1 VAAYGVVI
9 GSTLWRAVDAT
20 LARAGADKPTTG
32 LVAAA
37 GAGVLLLFVAL
48 FFDGRAL
55 GLSLF
60 LAGGAYVG
68 FLVAYHPGIDPAAPL
83 IAVLLLLTGE
93 LAAWSLDERW
103 ALRVDTK
110 LVWRRIAALTILA
123 LGGLALAALA
133 VGLSA
138 APAAHGLPWTILGA
152 IAAVAVAW
160 TAITLVRR

>member
-1 VAAYGVVI
+1 VI
-9 GSTLWRAVDAT
+9 GSTL
-20 LARAGADKPTTG
+20 ARAGTDRPTIG
-32 LVAAA
+32 LAAAA
-37 GAGVLLLFVAL
+37 GAGILLLLVAM

-60 LAGGAYVG
+60 LAGGMYVG

-103 ALRVDTK
+103 AMRADIRVVLR
-110 LVWRRIAALTILA
+110 RAAALGVLA
-123 LGGLALAALA
+123 LCGLALATVV

-138 APAAHGLPWTILGA
+138 APATHGLPWTILGA
-152 IAAVAVAW
+152 IAAVAAAG